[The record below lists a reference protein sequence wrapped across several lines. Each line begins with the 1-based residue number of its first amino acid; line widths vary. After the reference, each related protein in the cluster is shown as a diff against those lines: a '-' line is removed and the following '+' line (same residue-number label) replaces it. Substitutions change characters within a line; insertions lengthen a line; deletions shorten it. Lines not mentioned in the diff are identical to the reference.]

1 MRNAKRLLAAL
12 LLAAALILSSAS
24 CGGQTETASEAPC
37 RRVFRTAAGLHRAD
51 LQGHLRRTGLDI
63 TAAAHRLGLTN
74 VTTNDDGS
82 CTVEMTKDE
91 RDAVCAALKESLHE
105 QIIALPEDGTWPFIK
120 SVTLS
125 EDGRSA
131 EILSTKGLYKPERDN
146 AAAQAVYIPALL
158 YAAFTGEDTESFTV
172 LFTVKDEITGDVL
185 GEFDYPAAEPI
196 RFRKRCKRHRKHRP
210 LTRHRRISRIQK
222 TEPHRFITH
231 ARLRSFYFFA
241 CASSPISLCFNSR
254 QTVHSIVM

>member
-12 LLAAALILSSAS
+12 LLAAALVLSSAS
-24 CGGQTETASEAPC
+24 CGGQTETISETPSAVSSEPQRDC
-37 RRVFRTAAGLHRAD
+37 TVQISKDT
-51 LQGHLRRTGLDI
+51 LRCTGLDI

-91 RDAVCAALKESLHE
+91 RDAVCAALKKSLHE
-105 QIIALPEDGTWPFIK
+105 QIAALPEDGTWPFIK

-131 EILSTKGLYKPERDN
+131 EILSTKDLYKPERDN

-158 YAAFTGEDTESFTV
+158 YAAFTGEDAESFTV
-172 LFTVKDEITGDVL
+172 HFTVKDETTGDVL
-185 GEFDYPAAEPI
+185 GEFDYPVAEP
-196 RFRKRCKRHRKHRP
+196 
-210 LTRHRRISRIQK
+210 TAS
-222 TEPHRFITH
+222 E
-231 ARLRSFYFFA
+231 SD
-241 CASSPISLCFNSR
+241 ASSTENTDASPD
-254 QTVHSIVM
+254 TAE

>member
-12 LLAAALILSSAS
+12 LLAAALIFSSAS
-24 CGGQTETASEAPC
+24 CGGQTETASEAP
-37 RRVFRTAAGLHRAD
+37 AAASSEPQRD
-51 LQGHLRRTGLDI
+51 YTVQISKDTLRRTGLDI

-74 VTTNDDGS
+74 VTTND
-82 CTVEMTKDE
+82 DE

-131 EILSTKGLYKPERDN
+131 EILSTKDLYKPERDN

-158 YAAFTGEDTESFTV
+158 YAAFTGEDAESFTV
-172 LFTVKDEITGDVL
+172 HFTVKDETTGDVL
-185 GEFDYPAAEPI
+185 GAFDYPAAEP
-196 RFRKRCKRHRKHRP
+196 
-210 LTRHRRISRIQK
+210 TASESDASG
-222 TEPHRFITH
+222 TESTAP
-231 ARLRSFYFFA
+231 
-241 CASSPISLCFNSR
+241 SPD
-254 QTVHSIVM
+254 TAE

>member
-12 LLAAALILSSAS
+12 LLAAALVLFSAS
-24 CGGQTETASEAPC
+24 CGGQTETASEAP
-37 RRVFRTAAGLHRAD
+37 AAASSEPQRD
-51 LQGHLRRTGLDI
+51 YTVQISKDTLRRTGLDI

-105 QIIALPEDGTWPFIK
+105 QIMLCRRTARAVYK
-120 SVTLS
+120 NVTLS

-131 EILSTKGLYKPERDN
+131 EILSTKDLYKPERDN

-158 YAAFTGEDTESFTV
+158 YAAFTGEDAESFTV
-172 LFTVKDEITGDVL
+172 HFTVKDETTGDVL
-185 GEFDYPAAEPI
+185 GAFDYPVAE
-196 RFRKRCKRHRKHRP
+196 
-210 LTRHRRISRIQK
+210 LTASESDASG
-222 TEPHRFITH
+222 TESTAP
-231 ARLRSFYFFA
+231 
-241 CASSPISLCFNSR
+241 SPD
-254 QTVHSIVM
+254 TAE

>member
-12 LLAAALILSSAS
+12 LLAAALIFSSAS
-24 CGGQTETASEAPC
+24 CGGQTETASEAP
-37 RRVFRTAAGLHRAD
+37 AAASSEPQRD
-51 LQGHLRRTGLDI
+51 YTVQISKDTLRRTGLDI

-82 CTVEMTKDE
+82 CTIEMTKDE
-91 RDAVCAALKESLHE
+91 RDAVCTALKESLHE

-131 EILSTKGLYKPERDN
+131 EILSTKDLYKPERLPRRRAD
-146 AAAQAVYIPALL
+146 
-158 YAAFTGEDTESFTV
+158 
-172 LFTVKDEITGDVL
+172 
-185 GEFDYPAAEPI
+185 

-210 LTRHRRISRIQK
+210 LARHRRINRIK
-222 TEPHRFITH
+222 RTEPHRFITH
-231 ARLRSFYFFA
+231 ARLRSFTFSPVQARPFLCVLIRA
-241 CASSPISLCFNSR
+241 RRCTAS
-254 QTVHSIVM
+254 

>member
-1 MRNAKRLLAAL
+1 MDEIRYRAAVEAVERNGGNRNAA
-12 LLAAALILSSAS
+12 
-24 CGGQTETASEAPC
+24 C
-37 RRVFRTAAGLHRAD
+37 RELGISKDT
-51 LQGHLRRTGLDI
+51 LRRTGLDI

-131 EILSTKGLYKPERDN
+131 EILSTKDLYKPERDN

-158 YAAFTGEDTESFTV
+158 YAAFTGEDAESFTV
-172 LFTVKDEITGDVL
+172 HFTVKDETTGDVL
-185 GEFDYPAAEPI
+185 GEFDYPVCI
-196 RFRKRCKRHRKHRP
+196 
-210 LTRHRRISRIQK
+210 
-222 TEPHRFITH
+222 
-231 ARLRSFYFFA
+231 
-241 CASSPISLCFNSR
+241 
-254 QTVHSIVM
+254 

>member
-1 MRNAKRLLAAL
+1 MRNAKRLSAAL

-24 CGGQTETASEAPC
+24 CGGQTETASEAP
-37 RRVFRTAAGLHRAD
+37 AAASSEPQRD
-51 LQGHLRRTGLDI
+51 YTVQISKDTLRRTGLDI

-82 CTVEMTKDE
+82 CTVEMTKGE

-131 EILSTKGLYKPERDN
+131 EILSTKDLYKPERDN

-158 YAAFTGEDTESFTV
+158 YAA
-172 LFTVKDEITGDVL
+172 IT
-185 GEFDYPAAEPI
+185 PPQS
-196 RFRKRCKRHRKHRP
+196 RP
-210 LTRHRRISRIQK
+210 LPKVMQAEQK
-222 TEPHRFITH
+222 APPPHPTPQNKPHTKNGAAQVYHPCAAPFFLLF
-231 ARLRSFYFFA
+231 RLCKLAHFFV
-241 CASSPISLCFNSR
+241 F
-254 QTVHSIVM
+254 

>member
-1 MRNAKRLLAAL
+1 MQISKD
-12 LLAAALILSSAS
+12 
-24 CGGQTETASEAPC
+24 T
-37 RRVFRTAAGLHRAD
+37 
-51 LQGHLRRTGLDI
+51 LRRTGLDI

-131 EILSTKGLYKPERDN
+131 EILSTKDLYKPERDN

-158 YAAFTGEDTESFTV
+158 YAAFTGENAESFTV
-172 LFTVKDEITGDVL
+172 HFTVKDETTGDVL
-185 GEFDYPAAEPI
+185 GAFDYPVAEP
-196 RFRKRCKRHRKHRP
+196 
-210 LTRHRRISRIQK
+210 TASESDASG
-222 TEPHRFITH
+222 TENTD
-231 ARLRSFYFFA
+231 
-241 CASSPISLCFNSR
+241 ASPD
-254 QTVHSIVM
+254 TAE

>member
-24 CGGQTETASEAPC
+24 CGGQTETASEAP
-37 RRVFRTAAGLHRAD
+37 AAASSEPQRD
-51 LQGHLRRTGLDI
+51 YTVQISKDTLRRTGLDI
-63 TAAAHRLGLTN
+63 TA
-74 VTTNDDGS
+74 NDDGS

-131 EILSTKGLYKPERDN
+131 EILSTKDLYKPERDN

-158 YAAFTGEDTESFTV
+158 YAAFTGEDAESFTV
-172 LFTVKDEITGDVL
+172 HFTVKDETTGDVL
-185 GEFDYPAAEPI
+185 GEFDYPAAEP
-196 RFRKRCKRHRKHRP
+196 
-210 LTRHRRISRIQK
+210 TASESDASG
-222 TEPHRFITH
+222 TESTAP
-231 ARLRSFYFFA
+231 
-241 CASSPISLCFNSR
+241 SPD
-254 QTVHSIVM
+254 TAE

>member
-24 CGGQTETASEAPC
+24 CGGQTETASEAP
-37 RRVFRTAAGLHRAD
+37 AAASSEPQRD
-51 LQGHLRRTGLDI
+51 YTVQISKDTLRRTGLDI

-131 EILSTKGLYKPERDN
+131 EILSTKD
-146 AAAQAVYIPALL
+146 IPALL
-158 YAAFTGEDTESFTV
+158 YAAFTGEDAESFTV
-172 LFTVKDEITGDVL
+172 HFTVKDETTGDVL
-185 GEFDYPAAEPI
+185 GAFDYPAAEP
-196 RFRKRCKRHRKHRP
+196 
-210 LTRHRRISRIQK
+210 TASESDASG
-222 TEPHRFITH
+222 TESTTP
-231 ARLRSFYFFA
+231 
-241 CASSPISLCFNSR
+241 SPD
-254 QTVHSIVM
+254 TAE

>member
-24 CGGQTETASEAPC
+24 CGGQTETASEAL
-37 RRVFRTAAGLHRAD
+37 AAASSEPQRD
-51 LQGHLRRTGLDI
+51 YTVQISKDTLRRTGLDI

-131 EILSTKGLYKPERDN
+131 EILSTKDLYKPERDN

-158 YAAFTGEDTESFTV
+158 YAAFTGEDAERFTV
-172 LFTVKDEITGDVL
+172 HFTVKDETTGDVL
-185 GEFDYPAAEPI
+185 GAFDYPAAEPTASESDASG
-196 RFRKRCKRHRKHRP
+196 RKHRP
-210 LTRHRRISRIQK
+210 LTRHRRINRIQK

>member
-24 CGGQTETASEAPC
+24 CGGQTETA
-37 RRVFRTAAGLHRAD
+37 
-51 LQGHLRRTGLDI
+51 
-63 TAAAHRLGLTN
+63 
-74 VTTNDDGS
+74 
-82 CTVEMTKDE
+82 KDE

-131 EILSTKGLYKPERDN
+131 EILSTKDLYKPERDN

-158 YAAFTGEDTESFTV
+158 YAAFTGEDAERFTV
-172 LFTVKDEITGDVL
+172 HFTVKDETTGDVL
-185 GEFDYPAAEPI
+185 
-196 RFRKRCKRHRKHRP
+196 C
-210 LTRHRRISRIQK
+210 T
-222 TEPHRFITH
+222 
-231 ARLRSFYFFA
+231 
-241 CASSPISLCFNSR
+241 AS
-254 QTVHSIVM
+254 